1 MFLNVVEDHQEV
13 LALLG
18 ISRVVVGHCD
28 DGAIVLHD
36 DCREFEGDSELLT
49 EGDEEIEF
57 LGEGENCSGLGV
69 GGRGC
74 NRGLFDAAV
83 VEGSGCAAERDVV
96 SGVSFAVRV

>member
-1 MFLNVVEDHQEV
+1 LFLNVVEDHQEV

-36 DCREFEGDSELLT
+36 DYREFEGDPELLT
-49 EGDEEIEF
+49 ESDEEIEF
-57 LGEGENCSGLGV
+57 LGQGENCSGLGV

-83 VEGSGCAAERDVV
+83 RKGSGSATERYVV